1 MKMAKRAQ
9 PLRKSVV
16 EQVNQDELALF
27 QDSELDTRASFLY
40 DEMRRKNVPIQN
52 TKTSLYDSDL
62 AARSAPYEVELAY
75 VQREQQIR
83 MKRRVAHRAY
93 LNAQD
98 DGYVDES
105 FLPEFKATPP
115 PWYWQN

>member
-1 MKMAKRAQ
+1 MNMAKRAQ

-16 EQVNQDELALF
+16 EQVTHDELALY
-27 QDSELDTRASFLY
+27 QDSELETRVSFLY
-40 DEMRRKNVPIQN
+40 DEVRRKGIPAG
-52 TKTSLYDSDL
+52 SP
-62 AARSAPYEVELAY
+62 AAAPYEIELAY

-83 MKRRVAHRAY
+83 MKRRSAHRAY